1 MVLVMTHKMSRL
13 LAGNLTSSLQL
24 LDPDGAPIVFLM
36 KIRHCRRHFIKC
48 LLILPDLHL
57 HLVLFLIAARNS
69 ALVGDLDLPPFDV
82 DLTPFC
88 DVRGV
93 DDDLLG
99 GDSLCF
105 DS

>member
-1 MVLVMTHKMSRL
+1 MSRL
-13 LAGNLTSSLQL
+13 LAGNLASSLQL
-24 LDPDGAPIVFLM
+24 LDPDGAPIVFSM
-36 KIRHCRRHFIKC
+36 KIRHAADISSSVFWYSPISIS
-48 LLILPDLHL
+48 IL
-57 HLVLFLIAARNS
+57 FFSLIAARNS

-93 DDDLLG
+93 AGEDDDLLG